1 MLKETPLLE
10 IDNLIVDF
18 ETPAGTFNAV
28 RGVSLALGRGDTHA
42 IIGESGSGKSVTAS
56 AVLGLIDTPPGYIR
70 GGDVRYRGQSLLGMP
85 RPERRR
91 IYGRKIAMVFQDP
104 ATHLNPVYPV
114 GWQIAE
120 VCRIH
125 GMTRAEAKAR
135 AIGLMDRVG
144 IADPKRRCYAFP
156 HQFSGGQRQR
166 IMIAMAMAL
175 QPDVLIADEP
185 TTALDVTVQ
194 AQILDL
200 IREMQDETDTALL
213 LITHDLGVAADI
225 ARDVSVMRSG
235 EFVEAGR
242 LRDVF
247 HSARHPYTREL
258 LNARPMGAPRSPD
271 DAERILAVRN
281 VSMDYG
287 TFRAVSEVSFDL
299 HRGEIL
305 CIVGE
310 SGSGKSTVA
319 NSILQLRAIS
329 GGAIR
334 YRDRDIAALRGRDL
348 DAYRRSVQAVFQD
361 PFSSLNPRM
370 SVFDVIS
377 EPWSIQRSVLP
388 KAEWRA
394 RATELIESVGL
405 QRSDLAKYPSEFS
418 GGQRQ
423 RIAIARSLAL
433 GSEIIVCDEATSALD
448 RTVQAQ
454 IIELLQALRREKGVA
469 LLFITHDLTLV
480 QSFADRVVVMRQG
493 RIVEQGLTEQIF
505 ERPQDAYTR
514 ALIAARPVADP
525 EVQEQRRR
533 AQREQQSCPDATVM
547 ANVVVGFAGR
557 IPVPGTS

>member
-1 MLKETPLLE
+1 MLRETPLLE
-10 IDNLIVDF
+10 IDDLVVDF

-28 RGVSLALGRGDTHA
+28 RGVSLALARGDTHA

-56 AVLGLIDTPPGYIR
+56 AVLGLIDTPPGHIR
-70 GGDVRYRGQSLLGMP
+70 GGDIRYRGQSLLAMP
-85 RPERRR
+85 RAERRR

-125 GMTRAEAKAR
+125 GMTRAEARAR

-144 IADPKRRCYAFP
+144 IADPKRRSYAFP

-175 QPDVLIADEP
+175 RPDVLIADEP

-225 ARDVSVMRSG
+225 ARDVSVMCRG
-235 EFVEAGR
+235 RFVEAGR

-247 HSARHPYTREL
+247 RDAKHPYTREL
-258 LNARPMGAPRSPD
+258 LGAKASGGPRRIAG
-271 DAERILAVRN
+271 AERILSVRD
-281 VSMDYG
+281 VSIDYG
-287 TFRAVSEVSFDL
+287 VVRAVSDVSFDL

-305 CIVGE
+305 CVVGE

-319 NSILQLRAIS
+319 NAVLQLRGVSAGS
-329 GGAIR
+329 IR

-361 PFSSLNPRM
+361 PFGSLNPRM

-388 KAEWRA
+388 RAEWRP
-394 RATELIESVGL
+394 RAEELLRSVGL
-405 QRSDLAKYPSEFS
+405 QPSDLAKFPSEFS

-433 GSEIIVCDEATSALD
+433 ESEIIVCDEATSALD
-448 RTVQAQ
+448 KTVQAQ
-454 IIELLQALRREKGVA
+454 IIALLQKLRSEKGVA

-480 QSFADRVVVMRQG
+480 ESFADRVIVMHQG
-493 RIVEQGLTEQIF
+493 RIVEEGATERIF
-505 ERPQDAYTR
+505 AAPREAYTR
-514 ALIAARPVADP
+514 ALIAACPVPDP
-525 EVQEQRRR
+525 DLQAQRRR
-533 AQREQQSCPDATVM
+533 HQRGERIGAT
-547 ANVVVGFAGR
+547 GFPSAEPIARIAAAVPISGAG
-557 IPVPGTS
+557 